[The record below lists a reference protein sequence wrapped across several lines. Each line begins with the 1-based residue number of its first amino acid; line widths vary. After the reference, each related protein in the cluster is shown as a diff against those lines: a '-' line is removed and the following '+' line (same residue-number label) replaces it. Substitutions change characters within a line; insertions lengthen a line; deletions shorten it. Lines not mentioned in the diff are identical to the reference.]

1 MISQGSKKA
10 YIAFCIF
17 SLIGL
22 ILAAIDY
29 SEKSLPVLYFLCRPP
44 FSVFMRVFCIILFS
58 LLILQWLSKKLMPR
72 DWLKLIGGIIFL
84 PVLLLPALRCYF
96 KVPYVFCRSCPDK
109 CPWGISRT
117 IFFSTFVGLNLSG
130 RFWCTA
136 FCPFGTFQ
144 ECQTQISNKHFKPFW
159 QIGLSS
165 YVILFLVIGMYFLTF
180 FGLRRGIGL
189 FELEEYTWAVVSVS
203 VAVLI
208 IGLAFFVAKPWCRYI
223 CPIGTIA
230 ELSFKLKNLL
240 RFNNQGKPHVY
251 K

>member
-10 YIAFCIF
+10 YILFCIF
-17 SLIGL
+17 SLAGFV
-22 ILAAIDY
+22 LAMTDY
-29 SEKSLPVLYFLCRPP
+29 SGKSLPLLYFLWRPP
-44 FSVFMRVFCIILFS
+44 FSIFIRILCVTLFGF
-58 LLILQWLSKKLMPR
+58 LILKWLSKKLLLR

-84 PVLLLPALRCYF
+84 PVLLLPVLRCYF

-117 IFFSTFVGLNLSG
+117 FFFSTFVGINLSG
-130 RFWCTA
+130 RFWCTT

-159 QIGLSS
+159 QLGASS
-165 YVILFLVIGMYFLTF
+165 YVILFLVAGMYFLDF
-180 FGLRRGIGL
+180 FGLRRIGL
-189 FELEEYTWAVVSVS
+189 FGLGEYAWATMSVL
-203 VAVLI
+203 AAILI
-208 IGLAFFVAKPWCRYI
+208 IAVAFFVTKPWCRYI

-230 ELSFKLKNLL
+230 ELSFRLKHLL
-240 RFNNQGKPHVY
+240 KPN